1 MMTKRKLLVG
11 ALLLLTVINVAGLMT
26 MGYCRYR
33 HSCQMS
39 RPGGRGVADIM
50 GQPEFMR
57 GELKL
62 TDEQAAQ
69 WTPLREEFQANL
81 ARLRPALQA
90 KRAELVQ
97 LVAAPQPDRARID
110 AVAAEIQA
118 LQAELQK
125 ECIQHLL
132 HEKKILTPEQQR
144 KFLDAVRARLLED
157 ESASAAKPAPSS
169 GEGSPR

>member
-11 ALLLLTVINVAGLMT
+11 ALLLLTIANVAGLLT

-33 HSCQMS
+33 HACQMGG
-39 RPGGRGVADIM
+39 PGGRGVADIM
-50 GQPEFMR
+50 GQPDFMR
-57 GELKL
+57 RELKL

-69 WTPLREEFQANL
+69 WTPLREKFQANL

-97 LVAAPQPDRARID
+97 LVAAPEPDRARID

-144 KFLDAVRARLLED
+144 KFLETIRARLLD
-157 ESASAAKPAPSS
+157 SESHHGTNMGPFEGGPHAP
-169 GEGSPR
+169 